1 MGRLYEAKVDEKR
14 WKIVETDNEYYH
26 SYKLIDKEKEE
37 IYYLYHIIGV
47 EQVAEDEFLIYK
59 RANRD
64 EFEIVRYKLQNSEF
78 YKLFD
83 KNIGDFYFISDDR
96 IMLMYCLKD
105 ASHCCNGIYSIKEN
119 KLLEEAEWLDMT
131 RVDIYKDDDNS
142 DEIKIYV
149 EEKLYSCILN
159 NPKLLFTVD
168 PNTLQP
174 NSDCYSQLRDSY
186 IKVSNKEDI
195 ESIRLEEQKYIRI
208 IEKEMLEK
216 EHEQLQKAKTK
227 ILSRTNETK

>member
-1 MGRLYEAKVDEKR
+1 MKEIELVPLSCGLLSFSHPYDGCALYLFS
-14 WKIVETDNEYYH
+14 T
-26 SYKLIDKEKEE
+26 
-37 IYYLYHIIGV
+37 
-47 EQVAEDEFLIYK
+47 
-59 RANRD
+59 
-64 EFEIVRYKLQNSEF
+64 F
-78 YKLFD
+78 Y
-83 KNIGDFYFISDDR
+83 
-96 IMLMYCLKD
+96 D
-105 ASHCCNGIYSIKEN
+105 ASAGHIYSIKEN
-119 KLLEEAEWLDMT
+119 KLLEEAKWLNMA

-149 EEKLYSCILN
+149 EENLCSCILN

-186 IKVSNKEDI
+186 IKVSSKEDI

>member
-1 MGRLYEAKVDEKR
+1 MA
-14 WKIVETDNEYYH
+14 
-26 SYKLIDKEKEE
+26 
-37 IYYLYHIIGV
+37 
-47 EQVAEDEFLIYK
+47 
-59 RANRD
+59 
-64 EFEIVRYKLQNSEF
+64 
-78 YKLFD
+78 
-83 KNIGDFYFISDDR
+83 
-96 IMLMYCLKD
+96 
-105 ASHCCNGIYSIKEN
+105 
-119 KLLEEAEWLDMT
+119 

-149 EEKLYSCILN
+149 EENLCSCILN

-186 IKVSNKEDI
+186 IKVSSKEDI